1 MLNYLRSIWDGK
13 ITLEEARKI
22 TREFKIE
29 LNSIAK
35 EKYRSQGY
43 ESVLRNIKMLY
54 KAREKII
61 DLFDDYSIII
71 WEAKHASLQ
80 RRGLKI

>member
-13 ITLEEARKI
+13 VTLEEAKKI
-22 TREFKIE
+22 KREFKIE

-35 EKYRSQGY
+35 EKYKSQGQ
-43 ESVLRNIKMLY
+43 ESLLRNIKMLY

-61 DLFDDYSIII
+61 DLFDDYSTII
-71 WEAKHASLQ
+71 WEARHASLQ
-80 RRGLKI
+80 RSGLKI

>member
-1 MLNYLRSIWDGK
+1 MNYLRSIWDGK

>member
-1 MLNYLRSIWDGK
+1 MNYLRSIWDGK

-35 EKYRSQGY
+35 EKYKSQGY

-61 DLFDDYSIII
+61 NLFDDYSTIV

-80 RRGLKI
+80 RSGLKI

>member
-1 MLNYLRSIWDGK
+1 MNYLRSIWDGK

-35 EKYRSQGY
+35 EKYKSQGY
-43 ESVLRNIKMLY
+43 ESVLRNIKKLY

-61 DLFDDYSIII
+61 DLFDDYSIIV

>member
-1 MLNYLRSIWDGK
+1 MNYLRSIWDGK
-13 ITLEEARKI
+13 VTLEEARKI

-35 EKYRSQGY
+35 EKYKSQGY

-61 DLFDDYSIII
+61 DLFDDYSIIV